1 MDQVPLPANRPNL
14 LGYRNAFIQKLKII
28 VMKKKLF
35 PIAVFVL
42 FISLFSLNSFGQ
54 SAPGDSGSGGVDG
67 EVPSQPSPVSFKRNN
82 GNGTCGGEAQI
93 RVAFDKKPD
102 WFPFI
107 EEIKYEGHSIPVV
120 FGDIDASQ
128 LARKGYVSYCILS
141 GNLPAAGKIAI
152 KFHYYKTNQTFWM
165 NLNQ

>member
-1 MDQVPLPANRPNL
+1 LANQHPVIQEVEAWMAKCHRNL
-14 LGYRNAFIQKLKII
+14 LQFLLKEITATEH
-28 VMKKKLF
+28 V
-35 PIAVFVL
+35 
-42 FISLFSLNSFGQ
+42 
-54 SAPGDSGSGGVDG
+54 
-67 EVPSQPSPVSFKRNN
+67 
-82 GNGTCGGEAQI
+82 EAQI